1 MSEAKQ
7 SIVKLIKNKINCKS
21 FRWSRSVGLDVQGT
35 TLVITLASNK
45 AGKNMQHLAA
55 CFEGWAT
62 ILKTYVIDSMPD
74 KYNQV
79 ELRCSDLMLPIEP
92 STANGHLMRFLY
104 RVLRFKEQYDWFS
117 VDASLQSTVAL
128 FENEILNKNKSKLV
142 NNYPIKPSTPINY
155 YNIQNNSL
163 KEYDVECLLAEPP
176 KGYTGK
182 TLHSYFNNIKIATKD
197 LIIDHQLPVGL
208 FKNAIS
214 DTTRFFTGGK
224 SAIDLW
230 GFNQTEPNDFYV
242 FELKYNNKMIGM
254 ISEIFFYANY
264 MLDLLDKN
272 GTFTLSDNG
281 GKNFRHYSTIYSLK
295 NVSINKMHAVI
306 LADKG
311 YLHPSITKDL
321 VAVLN
326 HGNQKAIE
334 YSIAEYEFDAQQ
346 GIITNIYPK

>member
-21 FRWSRSVGLDVQGT
+21 FRWSRSIGLDVQGT

-128 FENEILNKNKSKLV
+128 FKNEILNKNKSKLV

-182 TLHSYFNNIKIATKD
+182 TLHSYFNIIKRC
-197 LIIDHQLPVGL
+197 
-208 FKNAIS
+208 S
-214 DTTRFFTGGK
+214 
-224 SAIDLW
+224 
-230 GFNQTEPNDFYV
+230 
-242 FELKYNNKMIGM
+242 
-254 ISEIFFYANY
+254 
-264 MLDLLDKN
+264 
-272 GTFTLSDNG
+272 
-281 GKNFRHYSTIYSLK
+281 
-295 NVSINKMHAVI
+295 
-306 LADKG
+306 
-311 YLHPSITKDL
+311 
-321 VAVLN
+321 
-326 HGNQKAIE
+326 
-334 YSIAEYEFDAQQ
+334 
-346 GIITNIYPK
+346 